1 MENTYVI
8 TVTLTKESDRDNLLE
23 MLESWEYGGV
33 GIGDERYYADGDMV
47 YENVDPV
54 EEITVRSKQWI

>member
-23 MLESWEYGGV
+23 MLNEWEL
-33 GIGDERYYADGDMV
+33 DEQAL
-47 YENVDPV
+47 
-54 EEITVRSKQWI
+54 EISVQVHPQW

>member
-23 MLESWEYGGV
+23 MLNEWEL
-33 GIGDERYYADGDMV
+33 DEQAL
-47 YENVDPV
+47 
-54 EEITVRSKQWI
+54 EISVQVQPQW